1 MMPGTRYPPMA
12 IWAAR
17 DIQRHAGRSM
27 LLFACLAS
35 LVFLTA
41 TALLFSQ
48 ALDATWANLLDQAP
62 DLVVRRIDGGG
73 WAPLPVDDALAC
85 AKKIPGVLDPTPRL
99 WGVAPGPEGP
109 VTVVASL
116 DVVPD
121 SMLSGITPPSV
132 GQAVVGQAVARTLS
146 DSRLSLGKR
155 DPMIVK
161 VIDTFPADT
170 GLATHDLVWMT
181 PDDAR
186 HLLGLA
192 PDEASDLAVHL
203 FRREE
208 EQAIQADLAAA
219 FPWPVRITDRTASA
233 LRHRTRAVRTGGIAV
248 VAGIPSLLA
257 LMLIIACT
265 VADTAS
271 QRTHWGLLKA
281 LGWTTADIVRLQVNR
296 AIIVGVPA
304 VMLGLASAY
313 AAVFYPPTAGVTAF
327 WITGGQ
333 HLAELTLVGSGAAM
347 IMLEI
352 AGLVGLPFLAA
363 VFITSLQTAAR
374 APWTMLQADP
384 WN

>member
-17 DIQRHAGRSM
+17 EIQRHAGRSM

-35 LVFLTA
+35 LVFLIA

-48 ALDATWANLLDQAP
+48 ALDATWARLLDQAP

-73 WAPLPVDDALAC
+73 WAPIPADDAVAF
-85 AKKIPGVLDPTPRL
+85 AKRVPGVLDPTPRL
-99 WGVAPGPEGP
+99 WGVVPGPGGP
-109 VTVVASL
+109 VTVVASIA
-116 DVVPD
+116 VVPANV
-121 SMLSGITPPSV
+121 LNGIKPPMT
-132 GQAVVGQAVARTLS
+132 GQAVVGQGVARALS
-146 DSRLSLGKR
+146 DSRLNLGSRQSLTVNVV
-155 DPMIVK
+155 DIL
-161 VIDTFPADT
+161 PADT

-181 PDDAR
+181 PEDAR

-192 PDEASDLAVHL
+192 PGQASDLAVRL

-219 FPWPVRITDRTASA
+219 FPWPVRITERTASA
-233 LRHRTRAVRTGGIAV
+233 LRHHTRAVRLGGIAV
-248 VAGIPSLLA
+248 VAGIPALLA
-257 LMLIIACT
+257 LLLIIT
-265 VADTAS
+265 GTILDNTG
-271 QRTHWGLLKA
+271 QRAHWGLLKS

-296 AIIVGVPA
+296 AMIVGIPA

-313 AAVFYPPTAGVTAF
+313 AAVFYPPAAGVTAF

-333 HLAELTLVGSGAAM
+333 HLAELTLVRSGASV

-352 AGLVGLPFLAA
+352 AALVGLPFLAA
-363 VFITSLQTAAR
+363 VFLTSVRTAAR
-374 APWTMLQADP
+374 SPWTMLQADP

>member
-1 MMPGTRYPPMA
+1 MMPGTRYPTMA

-17 DIQRHAGRSM
+17 EVQRHAGRST

-35 LVFLTA
+35 LVFLIT

-48 ALDATWANLLDQAP
+48 ALDATWARMVDQAP

-73 WAPLPVDDALAC
+73 WAPIPADEAVAF
-85 AKKIPGVLDPTPRL
+85 AKRIPAVLDPTPRL
-99 WGVAPGPEGP
+99 WGVVPGPEGP
-109 VTVVASL
+109 VTVVASIA
-116 DVVPD
+116 VVPEGVLNG
-121 SMLSGITPPSV
+121 MKPPTA
-132 GQAVVGQAVARTLS
+132 GQAVVGQGVARTLS
-146 DSRLSLGKR
+146 DSHLNLGSHHPLS
-155 DPMIVK
+155 VT
-161 VIDTFPADT
+161 VIGVFPANT
-170 GLATHDLVWMT
+170 GLATYDLVWIT
-181 PDDAR
+181 PEDAR

-192 PDEASDLAVHL
+192 PGQASDLAVYL

-233 LRHRTRAVRTGGIAV
+233 IRHHTRAVRSGGIAV
-248 VAGIPSLLA
+248 VAGIPALLA
-257 LMLIIACT
+257 LLLIITGT
-265 VADTAS
+265 VLDNTG
-271 QRTHWGLLKA
+271 QRAHWGLLKS

-296 AIIVGVPA
+296 AMIVGIPA
-304 VMLGLASAY
+304 VILGLASAY
-313 AAVFYPPTAGVTAF
+313 AAVFYPPAAGVIAF

-333 HLAELTLVGSGAAM
+333 HLATLTLVRSGAAI

-352 AGLVGLPFLAA
+352 AALVGLPFMAT
-363 VFITSLQTAAR
+363 VFLTSVRTAAR

>member
-1 MMPGTRYPPMA
+1 MMPGTRYPTMA

-17 DIQRHAGRSM
+17 EVRRHAGRSM

-35 LVFLTA
+35 LVFMIA

-48 ALDATWANLLDQAP
+48 ALDATWAHLVDQAP

-73 WAPLPVDDALAC
+73 WAPIPADDAVAF
-85 AKKIPGVLDPTPRL
+85 AKRIPGVLDPTPRL
-99 WGVAPGPEGP
+99 WGVVPGPEGP
-109 VTVVASL
+109 VTVVASIA
-116 DVVPD
+116 VVPE
-121 SMLSGITPPSV
+121 SVLNGIKPPTI
-132 GQAVVGQAVARTLS
+132 GQAVVGQGVARALS
-146 DSRLSLGKR
+146 DRRLTLGIR
-155 DPMIVK
+155 NPLSVT
-161 VIDTFPADT
+161 VIDVFPADT

-181 PDDAR
+181 PEDTR

-192 PDEASDLAVHL
+192 PDQASDLAVHL

-233 LRHRTRAVRTGGIAV
+233 LRHRTRAARLGGIAV
-248 VAGIPSLLA
+248 VTGIPALLA
-257 LMLIIACT
+257 LLMIITGT
-265 VADTAS
+265 VLDNNG
-271 QRTHWGLLKA
+271 QRAHWGLLKS

-296 AIIVGVPA
+296 ALIVGIPA

-313 AAVFYPPTAGVTAF
+313 AAVFYPPAAGVTAF

-333 HLAELTLVGSGAAM
+333 HLAALTLVSSGAAV
-347 IMLEI
+347 ILLEI
-352 AGLVGLPFLAA
+352 AALVGLPFLGTVFLTSVRAA
-363 VFITSLQTAAR
+363 TGT
-374 APWTMLQADP
+374 PWAMLQADP